1 MMGECLYHAVL
12 KYYVALKEERIILA
26 HGSLGESE
34 RVDVVCLVVDGIVDI
49 LNLYLALVS
58 VTDVADEIIGLVTD
72 DDNDPSEIKP

>member
-1 MMGECLYHAVL
+1 MMGECLYNAVL
-12 KYYVALKEERIILA
+12 KYYVALKEKCVILA

-34 RVDVVCLVVDGIVDI
+34 RVDVVGLVVDGIVNI

-58 VTDVADEIIGLVTD
+58 VTDVADEVIGLVTD